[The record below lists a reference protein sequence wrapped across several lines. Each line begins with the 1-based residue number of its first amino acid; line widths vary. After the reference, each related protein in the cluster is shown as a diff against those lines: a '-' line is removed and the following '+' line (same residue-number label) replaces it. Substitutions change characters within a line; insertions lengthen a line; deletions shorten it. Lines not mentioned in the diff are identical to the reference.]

1 MALDDTFTITQP
13 GQSGAAG
20 SRTALHIEEFTGMVR
35 ETFDRRS
42 VLQPYV
48 DVRNVQGTSVFSNEG
63 IGKSTL
69 QTVVAGAAPDGTT
82 NKFGKKTLSID
93 TIVIARNIVPILD
106 AFQKHYDVRSKIAR
120 EHGKELAKFT
130 DQAFFIQALKA
141 AKLTDTAYV
150 GLTGG
155 GTGHTGGSQEVLASA
170 GDALDPSKMYV
181 ALGNALTKMR
191 LKDVDPVAD
200 GVMICVDPGLHNV
213 LGQSELLIN
222 QQYVTAQGNTIQA
235 SILKA
240 YGCPVIASNN
250 LPVGLTIAS
259 HRLGTAY
266 DGDFTKD
273 VAVLLAPEALMAGE
287 TIPLTAN
294 VHYSDIYL
302 QWFIDA
308 YTSFAVGPDR
318 AEYAAV
324 ISKP

>member
-13 GQSGAAG
+13 GQVGAAG

-42 VLQPYV
+42 VLQPFV

-69 QTVVAGAAPDGTT
+69 QVVTPGSAPDGTV
-82 NKFGKKTLSID
+82 NKFGKKTLTID
-93 TIVIARNIVPILD
+93 TIVIARNTLAILD
-106 AFQKHYDVRSKIAR
+106 AFQKHYDVRAKIGR
-120 EHGKELAKFT
+120 EHGKEIAKFT

-141 AKLTDTAYV
+141 AKLTDTAYT

-155 GTGHTGGSQEVLASA
+155 GTGHTGGSQEVLAAA
-170 GDALDPSKMYV
+170 GDALDPSKMYI
-181 ALGNALTKMR
+181 ALGNALTKMKN
-191 LKDVDPVAD
+191 KDVDPVAD
-200 GVMICVDPGLHNV
+200 GVLICVGNDTWNV
-213 LGQSELLIN
+213 LSQSELLIN
-222 QQYVTAQGNTIQA
+222 QQYVTASGNSVAA
-235 SILKA
+235 SVLKSH
-240 YGCPVIASNN
+240 GCPVISSNN
-250 LPVGLTIAS
+250 LPTGSVISS
-259 HRLGTAY
+259 HKLGSAY

-273 VAVLLAPEALMAGE
+273 VAVLLSPEALMAGE

-318 AEYAAV
+318 AEFAAV